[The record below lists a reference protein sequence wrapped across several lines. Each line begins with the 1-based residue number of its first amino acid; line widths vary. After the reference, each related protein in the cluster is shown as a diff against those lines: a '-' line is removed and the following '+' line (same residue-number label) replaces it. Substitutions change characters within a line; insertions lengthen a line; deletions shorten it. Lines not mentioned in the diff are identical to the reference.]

1 MKKIILSLAL
11 VFAMGLCVNAQRDSY
26 FNDWD
31 DVSNGLD
38 KVNIYE
44 PTRDPGLPGGHGGGD
59 TPAPLGS
66 GLIIL
71 TAMGAGYAIARRKRD

>member
-11 VFAMGLCVNAQRDSY
+11 VFAMGLCANAQRDSY

-31 DVSNGLD
+31 DVGNGLD

-71 TAMGAGYAIARRKRD
+71 TAMGAGYAMLKKRD